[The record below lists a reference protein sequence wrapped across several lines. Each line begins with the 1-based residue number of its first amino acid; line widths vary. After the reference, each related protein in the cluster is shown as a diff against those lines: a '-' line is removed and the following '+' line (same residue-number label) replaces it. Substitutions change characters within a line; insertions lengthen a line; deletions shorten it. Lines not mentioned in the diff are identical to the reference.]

1 MVKGQVINLAVESV
15 LSLII
20 SFLLVLTCLDTPL
33 KQQVVPST
41 ISIQQGQLLPK
52 IPCDPR
58 FLDFIVPYLVF
69 LWEVPTLT
77 PLCLNRIHLL
87 LRKSPKY
94 AARPSVFWSS
104 SGVSH
109 FNCSRRLVF
118 SSFLEGWF
126 HGGLCWYLGGRA
138 TPGIEV
144 TFTKQHASLG
154 DGSSLRAGKTAG
166 SWLEVIKCSHLHIPA
181 LEETGI
187 LQSGKRLI
195 PIYYASGY

>member
-1 MVKGQVINLAVESV
+1 M
-15 LSLII
+15 
-20 SFLLVLTCLDTPL
+20 
-33 KQQVVPST
+33 VPST
-41 ISIQQGQLLPK
+41 ISIYPGQLLPK
-52 IPCDPR
+52 IPCDPG

-77 PLCLNRIHLL
+77 PPCSNRIHLL

-94 AARPSVFWSS
+94 TARPSVFWSS

-109 FNCSRRLVF
+109 FNCSPRLVF

-126 HGGLCWYLGGRA
+126 HGGLCWSLGGRT

-144 TFTKQHASLG
+144 TFTKQHVSLG
-154 DGSSLRAGKTAG
+154 DGLSLRTGMAAG
-166 SWLEVIKCSHLHIPA
+166 SWLEAIKLPHLHIPA
-181 LEETGI
+181 LEETGT

-195 PIYYASGY
+195 PIY